1 MLVESPAGGGARALG
16 RGSAA
21 APGPARVQEGQLHPC
36 PPQGEPGLPGPPG
49 EKGEAGD
56 EVSTHSPP
64 PLPPTH
70 RQSSH
75 PKLTLFVPLNP
86 RETPDRT
93 VPPERG

>member
-1 MLVESPAGGGARALG
+1 MGGPEPWDGGRPQPRAQ
-16 RGSAA
+16 RGSK
-21 APGPARVQEGQLHPC
+21 RDSCTLV

-70 RQSSH
+70 RQSSR